1 MSHDCHVI
9 NPKNRMRIKSMSD
22 NFTDYND
29 SLSDLLD
36 ALDSMTRCL
45 DSFADGFERMQKEIS
60 VSPSFSISRVND

>member
-1 MSHDCHVI
+1 
-9 NPKNRMRIKSMSD
+9 MSD

-45 DSFADGFERMQKEIS
+45 DSFADRFERMQKEIS
-60 VSPSFSISRVND
+60 VSPSFSISKVID